1 MAARYLDVLTDPES
15 FFERGEEAASPVV
28 PVAVALVVGALGAV
42 AAWLSFQATTEAFV
56 RAGQGGGGAGG
67 GLTAVFGGVAVVVAL
82 ATPFVAWLL
91 YALVFHGIT
100 AVLDG
105 EGSFTT
111 TLVYAGW
118 GLLPKV
124 VGSLVGLA
132 TTWIVLDA
140 VRPPA
145 EVTPRTAQAY
155 QQAIQNHPASLAG
168 TVVGILLLL
177 WSAYIWVAAVQ
188 HARDVERADA
198 MIAVGVPVAIAL
210 VIRLGTNFL

>member
-1 MAARYLDVLTDPES
+1 MAAQYLQVLTDPES

-28 PVAVALVVGALGAV
+28 PVVAALIVGALGAV
-42 AAWLSFQATTEAFV
+42 AAWRSFQATSEVFMQ
-56 RAGQGGGGAGG
+56 AGQGGGGAGG
-67 GLTAVFGGVAVVVAL
+67 LTAVFSGVAVVVAL
-82 ATPFVAWLL
+82 VTPFVVWLV
-91 YALVFHGIT
+91 YALLFHGIT

-105 EGSFTT
+105 EGSLTT

-140 VRPPA
+140 VQPPA
-145 EVTPRTAQAY
+145 EVTPQTAQAY

-168 TVVGILLLL
+168 TAVGILLLL

-188 HARDVERADA
+188 HARDVDRPDA